1 MGKENARQAGQWAAN
16 GNNKKQ
22 IKMPGNNFCQRVSLS
37 LHCGQPA
44 TKMRIICAS
53 TTWGLPKDCC
63 RLQGEG
69 GRGVV
74 DCLASRVS
82 IRGMQPRTML
92 DTKLQIMQFVR
103 TSIANCECN
112 QHKLF
117 DLWSV
122 EVQYCIRVCISV
134 CVQFVLIFQII
145 QSLTRQKY

>member
-37 LHCGQPA
+37 L
-44 TKMRIICAS
+44 S
-53 TTWGLPKDCC
+53 TAGNLQEKCELFAQVQREVCQRTVADC
-63 RLQGEG
+63 REKEGE
-69 GRGVV
+69 RGV

-117 DLWSV
+117 DL
-122 EVQYCIRVCISV
+122 
-134 CVQFVLIFQII
+134 
-145 QSLTRQKY
+145 